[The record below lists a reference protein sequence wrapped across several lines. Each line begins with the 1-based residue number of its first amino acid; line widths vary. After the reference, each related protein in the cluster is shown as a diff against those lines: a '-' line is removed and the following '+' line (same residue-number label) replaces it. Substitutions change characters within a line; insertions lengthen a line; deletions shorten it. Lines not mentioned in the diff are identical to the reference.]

1 MFGYYLNLALRSL
14 RRNPVLSVL
23 MVLSIAIGIGAT
35 MTTLTV
41 ARVLSGDPLP
51 GKSQH
56 IFYPQ
61 VDPMPREQPPA
72 NPPDMLD
79 YTSAM
84 DLWRAQQADRQ
95 ALVVNSGIKLQQPDA
110 GTPAMMLEMLSTHAD
125 FFAMF
130 DVPFA
135 HGGSWSRR
143 DDENRARVAVISA
156 DLNQR
161 LFGGADSVG
170 RSIRVRDSELRIVGV
185 LAPWRPTPQ
194 YYTLAGGTF
203 AQGDTAGFYAEPQDV
218 FTPFETGLEIND
230 GHFAQFTCWGGLP
243 DPPGSLVNS
252 NCLWLQLWVQLDTPA
267 KVDRYRDFV
276 LSYAQQQQQQG
287 RIRHA
292 GNARMFSLMQW
303 LDYNRVVPRDVR
315 LQTWIAMAFLLICLF
330 NTVGLLLAKFL
341 RRSGE
346 IGTRRALGASRSD
359 IFKQCLVEA
368 GLVGLSG
375 GVLGWLLT
383 LLGLWAVRAQPV
395 EYADLARLDLTM
407 FAATL
412 AMAVIASLIAGVF
425 PALRASGVAPAM
437 QLKTL

>member
-1 MFGYYLNLALRSL
+1 MFAYYLKLAVRSL
-14 RRNPVLSVL
+14 RRNPALSLL
-23 MVLSIAIGIGAT
+23 MILSIAIGIGAA

-51 GKSQH
+51 GKSER

-61 VDPMPREQPPA
+61 VDPMPSEQMRP

-84 DLWRAQQADRQ
+84 DLWRAQRADRQ
-95 ALVVNSGIKLQQPDA
+95 TLVVNSEIKLQPEPGA
-110 GTPAMMLEMLSTHAD
+110 PSMMLQMLSVHAD
-125 FFAMF
+125 FFPMF

-135 HGGSWSRR
+135 YGGYWSAQE
-143 DDENRARVAVISA
+143 DEQRARVAVISS

-161 LFGGADSVG
+161 LFGGGNSVG
-170 RSIRVRDSELRIVGV
+170 RTVRVRDSELRVVGV

-194 YYTLAGGTF
+194 YYTLAGGNY
-203 AQGDTAGFYAEPQDV
+203 AQGDTASFYAEPQDV
-218 FTPFETGLEIND
+218 FVPFDTGLEVND

-243 DPPGSLVNS
+243 ETPGSLRNS
-252 NCLWLQLWVQLDTPA
+252 TCIWLQLWVQLDTPA
-267 KVDRYRDFV
+267 KVADYREFV
-276 LSYAQQQQQQG
+276 RNYALQQQQQG

-292 GNARMFSLMQW
+292 GNARLLGLMAW
-303 LDYNRVVPRDVR
+303 LDYNHVVPRDVR
-315 LQTWIAMAFLLICLF
+315 LQTWIALSFLLICLF

-346 IGTRRALGASRSD
+346 IGVRRALGASRSD

-368 GLVGLSG
+368 GLVGLAG
-375 GVLGWLLT
+375 GILGWALT

-395 EYADLARLDLTM
+395 EYADLARLDLAM
-407 FAATL
+407 FAATF
-412 AMAVIASLIAGVF
+412 AMAVFASLLAGVF
-425 PALRASGVAPAM
+425 PASRASRIAPAM